1 MAYKA
6 VVASSLMLGAAQ
18 GHIFSSW
25 STQTATTAN
34 KIVEIPAS
42 GGTRPVAA
50 FGIATGTVSNSS
62 SSGEGGRGGG
72 KERGLS
78 CYVCMGDGGLLPP
91 GWGLSS
97 VSFLSL
103 SSDNKRGRH
112 HSSSP
117 SSPSFLPSF

>member
-34 KIVEIPAS
+34 KVVEIPAS

-50 FGIATGTVSNSS
+50 FGIATDNVSS
-62 SSGEGGRGGG
+62 SFAEQ
-72 KERGLS
+72 
-78 CYVCMGDGGLLPP
+78 
-91 GWGLSS
+91 
-97 VSFLSL
+97 
-103 SSDNKRGRH
+103 
-112 HSSSP
+112 
-117 SSPSFLPSF
+117 